1 MNPLYVNY
9 KVGDLV
15 INPTSGVIGIITN
28 RNYWV
33 EDEYLGTEEEVVDVM
48 FGEHPSRQYPVRYIE
63 KLN

>member
-1 MNPLYVNY
+1 M
-9 KVGDLV
+9 
-15 INPTSGVIGIITN
+15 INPTSGVVGIITN
-28 RNYWV
+28 HNYWV

>member
-15 INPTSGVIGIITN
+15 INPISGVIGIITN
-28 RNYWV
+28 HNYWV

-48 FGEHPSRQYPVRYIE
+48 FGAYPSRQYPVRYIE
-63 KLN
+63 KLS